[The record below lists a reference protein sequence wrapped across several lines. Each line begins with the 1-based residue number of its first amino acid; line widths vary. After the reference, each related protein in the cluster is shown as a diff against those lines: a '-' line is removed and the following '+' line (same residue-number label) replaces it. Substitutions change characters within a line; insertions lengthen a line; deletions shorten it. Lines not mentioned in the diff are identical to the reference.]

1 MKKPWS
7 YFTTNYR
14 QAWIDYRKSDDYASA
29 NNALKSAGI
38 RQPYRDNI
46 LKNAFAAGW
55 NATGKEIKPI
65 TNE

>member
-1 MKKPWS
+1 MKKRWS

-14 QAWIDYRKSDDYASA
+14 QAWNNYRKSDDYVSA
-29 NNALKSAGI
+29 NNALKAAGI

-55 NATGKEIKPI
+55 NATGKEIKQI
-65 TNE
+65 KS